1 MKQTLKSILNFFTK
15 FFKQYEISWLDL
27 NPIVLQ
33 YENKTNEDKT
43 AIIFGFNHYAN
54 EDNFGNKGI
63 EVKNLQVGIDNPKG
77 YERALYQSANKGFGI
92 GKIRVQSKVLFDKY
106 KNLLLT
112 YKKNDANGIEY
123 TICYRVYYSYFD
135 MAQVQKDIIDMNFML
150 RGSEISI
157 DGSTYFEF
165 KLLAFT
171 ELVFL
176 IFPTKSLNCGYFSI
190 NKNLKMHENSVV
202 KPITKNK

>member
-1 MKQTLKSILNFFTK
+1 MKKTLKSILNFFTK
-15 FFKQYEISWLDL
+15 FFKQYEISWLDY
-27 NPIVLQ
+27 PIILQ

-43 AIIFGFNHYAN
+43 AIIFGFNDYSNA
-54 EDNFGNKGI
+54 DGFGNKGI
-63 EVKNLQVGIDNPKG
+63 KVTNLQIGVGNPLS
-77 YERALYQSANKGFGI
+77 YARTINQSTNKPFKI

-106 KNLLLT
+106 KDLVLT
-112 YKKNDANGIEY
+112 YKKNDANGMEY
-123 TICYRVYYSYFD
+123 TIPYRVYYGYYD
-135 MAQVQKDIIDMNFML
+135 VTKVQYDFIDMNFM
-150 RGSEISI
+150 SEGRKISI

-171 ELVFL
+171 ELVFS
-176 IFPTKSLNCGYFSI
+176 IFPIKSLNCGYFSI

>member
-15 FFKQYEISWLDL
+15 FFKQYEISWLDY
-27 NPIVLQ
+27 PIILQ

-43 AIIFGFNHYAN
+43 AIIFGFNDYSNA
-54 EDNFGNKGI
+54 DGFGNKGI
-63 EVKNLQVGIDNPKG
+63 KVTNLQIGVDNPFS
-77 YERALYQSANKGFGI
+77 YARTLNQSTNKPFKI
-92 GKIRVQSKVLFDKY
+92 GKIRVQSTVLFDKY
-106 KNLLLT
+106 KELILT
-112 YKKNDANGIEY
+112 YKKTDANGCMY
-123 TICYRVYYSYFD
+123 TIPYRVYSYFD
-135 MAQVQKDIIDMNFML
+135 REQVQKDIIDMNFML
-150 RGSEISI
+150 KGSKISI

-171 ELVFL
+171 QLFFL